1 MISFSTLG
9 IRSGLGNHLFQ
20 YVFLR
25 TTAQRLGVQFYC
37 PEWIGD
43 FVFELNDTLE
53 RAKSPSSIFSEY
65 VEPRQYTGINKSAFC
80 IQDGTNIQGYFQT
93 EQYFNKD
100 HVREWY
106 RFKEDSLLNVRQKFE
121 SIDFTKSCGLSI
133 RLGDFVTTYGDL
145 FYVPR
150 LEYYMRALKQVK
162 NQDNIIV
169 FSDDISGAKVLLNKM
184 GERFTFIDGYKPYE
198 GIYLQSLCHDFICS
212 NSTYSWWGAWLNN
225 RQDKVIVAPAEGPFR
240 PGSPVKNHEFW
251 PSDWQTTSA
260 LRYGLDHRNAFKTKR
275 FFQRVLNKTQRI
287 FNKISI

>member
-9 IRSGLGNHLFQ
+9 TRSGLGNHLFQ
-20 YVFLR
+20 YAFLR

-43 FVFELNDTLE
+43 FVFELNDSLE
-53 RAKSPSSIFSEY
+53 RAGGNSSISSEY
-65 VEPRQYTGINKSAFC
+65 VEPRNYTGLNKSAIC

-106 RFKEDSLLNVRQKFE
+106 RFKEDSLLNVRRKFE

-133 RLGDFVTTYGDL
+133 RLGDFVTNYGDL

-150 LEYYMRALKQVK
+150 LEYYFRALKLVK

-225 RQDKVIVAPAEGPFR
+225 RQDKVIVAPSEGPFR
-240 PGSPVKNHEFW
+240 PGSVVKNHEFW
-251 PSDWQTTSA
+251 PSDWQTTPA
-260 LRYGLDHRNAFKTKR
+260 LRYGLDHRSVYKAKR
-275 FFQRVLNKTQRI
+275 FIQRVLNKTQRI
-287 FNKISI
+287 FNKTTT